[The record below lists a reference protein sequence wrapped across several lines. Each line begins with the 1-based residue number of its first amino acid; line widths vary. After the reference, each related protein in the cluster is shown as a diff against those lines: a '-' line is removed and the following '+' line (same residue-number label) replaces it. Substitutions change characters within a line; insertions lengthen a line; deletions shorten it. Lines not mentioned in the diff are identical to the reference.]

1 MFPFFPAFALAPEDI
16 KKEIKQS
23 KVLILMIKSI
33 LPVSDSFLFSLM
45 GAVIF
50 HLSLVVKFL
59 FFLMN

>member
-59 FFLMN
+59 FF